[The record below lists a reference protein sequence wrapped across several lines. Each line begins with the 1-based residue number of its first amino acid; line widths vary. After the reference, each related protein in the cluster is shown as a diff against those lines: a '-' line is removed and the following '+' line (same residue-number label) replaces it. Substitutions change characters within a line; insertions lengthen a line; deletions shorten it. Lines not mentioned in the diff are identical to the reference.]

1 MVVRMLQ
8 FVSFNEGNYKEKATS
23 NYLLSK
29 PPPDSMTVV
38 FRVEKIR
45 IVKRKKGDTMKN
57 VGNSLNHLKQ
67 VADRIMLLGATNDF

>member
-1 MVVRMLQ
+1 MLQ

-57 VGNSLNHLKQ
+57 VGNSLKSFETSCRQNH
-67 VADRIMLLGATNDF
+67 ATGCHQ